1 MRSLVIGGTLFIG
14 RALVRKLL
22 AKGHEVAVLHRRES
36 HDLGPDVEGL
46 RGDRNDASTVAAAV
60 AGRHFD
66 YVFDNVFD
74 WERGTSGEQVE
85 ATARVFAGTSLK
97 RYVFVSSVAAYGVR
111 DEATVTPLTEDSPL
125 APDDHPDAYAR
136 WKAQS
141 ERALLRMYAQD
152 GFPAVTLRPPF
163 VYGPG
168 NPFDRESFF
177 WRRLQAGRPVI
188 VPGQGERLMQFVHVE
203 DFAECEVLA
212 AENDA
217 ATGEAFNMAD
227 PSPVTQI
234 EFVRMLARVAGCAE
248 TARIVPIPRE
258 ALVATGG
265 RAKSP
270 PYYFG
275 QYLDLPSL
283 PQDCSKLSRV
293 LGFAARSLESGMSQ
307 TFMSWRANE
316 YAQGVRREDCTFE
329 NEIFAKYSA

>member
-14 RALVRKLL
+14 RALVRKLM

-46 RGDRNDASTVAAAV
+46 RGDRNDAASVAAAV
-60 AGRHFD
+60 AGRRFD

-74 WERGTSGEQVE
+74 WERGTTGEQVE
-85 ATARVFAGTSLK
+85 ATARIFAGTSLE

-141 ERALLRMYAQD
+141 ERALLRMHAQD

-163 VYGPG
+163 VYGLG
-168 NPFDRESFF
+168 NPYDREAFF
-177 WRRLQAGRPVI
+177 WRRLQAGRPII
-188 VPGQGERLMQFVHVE
+188 VPGRGERLMQFVHVE

-212 AENDA
+212 AECEA
-217 ATGEAFNMAD
+217 AAGQSFNTAD
-227 PSPVTQI
+227 PSPVTQL
-234 EFVRMLARVAGCAE
+234 EFIQTLAKVAGCGEA
-248 TARIVPIPRE
+248 AVRIAFIPRE
-258 ALVATGG
+258 RLLAAGG
-265 RAKSP
+265 DARRP

-275 QYLDLPSL
+275 QYLDLPPL
-283 PQDCSKLSRV
+283 PQDCSRLQQALGFTPRNLAIGMAETFQRWADSKPAPQENLSFEDRV
-293 LGFAARSLESGMSQ
+293 LETL
-307 TFMSWRANE
+307 
-316 YAQGVRREDCTFE
+316 
-329 NEIFAKYSA
+329 